1 MSNEVKQIKN
11 DEINF
16 DQMDRKSYVKY
27 IESLLDKYE
36 DLDSNIEYC
45 HNAISNLNDE
55 CGIHYYNEEAERFF
69 YYQTEIIENIKEAI
83 NHSTMSKFIEYVRY
97 GL

>member
-16 DQMDRKSYVKY
+16 DQMDRKSYVEY

-36 DLDSNIEYC
+36 DLKKSFCI
-45 HNAISNLNDE
+45 
-55 CGIHYYNEEAERFF
+55 
-69 YYQTEIIENIKEAI
+69 
-83 NHSTMSKFIEYVRY
+83 
-97 GL
+97 

>member
-16 DQMDRKSYVKY
+16 DQMDRKSYVEY

-36 DLDSNIEYC
+36 DFTLFIC
-45 HNAISNLNDE
+45 
-55 CGIHYYNEEAERFF
+55 CF
-69 YYQTEIIENIKEAI
+69 
-83 NHSTMSKFIEYVRY
+83 NHSF
-97 GL
+97 